1 MKTRQICRN
10 LNQIDSSHLNDISDI
25 YNKISFFIT
34 KFETKNLEPEQKKTR
49 VPQECTNFVKYRPI
63 NMSRMKAGKSPNEG
77 LSLTN
82 RVVLNPRDHAAL
94 GEKRHV
100 QIVLPSQN
108 GYIFTVERNDSMQ
121 AGKNRLIYSKLTQIF
136 NIYADSEPLENISS
150 FTFYRTE
157 LDCMYFQQNFSTPY

>member
-1 MKTRQICRN
+1 
-10 LNQIDSSHLNDISDI
+10 
-25 YNKISFFIT
+25 
-34 KFETKNLEPEQKKTR
+34 
-49 VPQECTNFVKYRPI
+49 
-63 NMSRMKAGKSPNEG
+63 MKAGKSPNEG

-121 AGKNRLIYSKLTQIF
+121 AGKNRLIYSKLTKIF
-136 NIYADSEPLENISS
+136 M
-150 FTFYRTE
+150 RTV
-157 LDCMYFQQNFSTPY
+157 NH